1 MASALIQPRMLEWAR
16 KRAGFAIEVVAKKL
30 SVKDTAQILAW
41 EQGTESPT
49 FVQAQKA
56 ARVLHVPFGYLFLK
70 APPEEDLFIPDL
82 RTICDRPADK
92 YSLDLRDTIADV
104 MRKMEWYKDYQ
115 KEIGATELE
124 FAGKFSSGDGYKKI
138 SASITQ
144 ILRLKLGDRATA
156 HNWEDFFKL
165 LVERAEESGIVV
177 LRSGKVGSDTTR
189 ILDVNEFRGFAVFD
203 KVAPFIFI
211 NGADAKPAQI
221 FTLVHELVH
230 IWLGKSGVSNN
241 GLTMESVSLSG
252 IEKLC
257 NDVAAETLV
266 PEKDLSDRWNQQSD
280 LHQQLSELAAF
291 YKVSTVVVAR
301 RLFDLALIDK
311 DDFAEFYRIQASRW
325 EKSKNKQKS
334 GGSYYLTLPVANGK
348 SFTRAVLYS
357 VFAQKTLARD
367 GARLLG
373 IKPSNLDKLAQAAK
387 LI

>member
-1 MASALIQPRMLEWAR
+1 
-16 KRAGFAIEVVAKKL
+16 
-30 SVKDTAQILAW
+30 
-41 EQGTESPT
+41 
-49 FVQAQKA
+49 
-56 ARVLHVPFGYLFLK
+56 LFLK
-70 APPEEDLFIPDL
+70 APPEEDLVIPDL

-144 ILRLKLGDRATA
+144 ILRLKLEDRATA
-156 HNWEDFFKL
+156 PNWEDFFKL
-165 LVERAEESGIVV
+165 LVERTEESGIVV

-211 NGADAKPAQI
+211 NGADARPAQI

-325 EKSKNKQKS
+325 EKSKNKQKG

-373 IKPSNLDKLAQAAK
+373 IKPSNLDKLAQATK